1 MRVHT
6 PHALGD
12 RAQKIHVEAAG
23 SEFQNMLE
31 GFFLYRA
38 EHGRFRGAC
47 HRRMRLPAQ
56 ERDFAEKVS
65 GLNIIEHFL
74 SAAATLLG
82 DFDRAFA
89 YQIKRIAQIAFL
101 ENDIPA
107 FELQDVDVGPN
118 SFQHLRADALK
129 EPVLTQLLKSFCG
142 RGSHRFF
149 QTAAA
154 IPLLP
159 SFDCSAPEITEV
171 TTARISTGA
180 KGLPT
185 NPLNPVFI
193 IFSKRVLST
202 NPAISTTFTV
212 GDICRSLW
220 KVSSPS
226 INGMDKSVRIRS

>member
-1 MRVHT
+1 
-6 PHALGD
+6 
-12 RAQKIHVEAAG
+12 
-23 SEFQNMLE
+23 MLE

-56 ERDFAEKVS
+56 ERALAEKAS

-101 ENDIPA
+101 ENDNPA

-159 SFDCSAPEITEV
+159 PFDCSAPEITEV

-193 IFSKRVLST
+193 IFSKRALST
-202 NPAISTTFTV
+202 NPAISTTFAV
-212 GDICRSLW
+212 GDICRSRW

-226 INGMDKSVRIRS
+226 IKGMDKSVRIRS